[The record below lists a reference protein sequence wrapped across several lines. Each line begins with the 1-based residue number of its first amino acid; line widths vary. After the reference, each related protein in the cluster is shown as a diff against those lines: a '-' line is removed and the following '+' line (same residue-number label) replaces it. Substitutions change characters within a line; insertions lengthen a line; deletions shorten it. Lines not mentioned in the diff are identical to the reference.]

1 MVKKEGLVNFRE
13 LRNMERILNSKHFIS
28 SQKNISRS
36 IEFSMEEFVINKFI
50 KLKLENSKTIIYVNN
65 ERFNQCKFLL
75 LDIPIEETTSLEDI
89 ESIDDVAERLDRS
102 LEHEEDKQITIPP
115 KVEFWGHCSNLQV
128 WYENDYNTKL
138 IHRSLAFP
146 LLKKLTE
153 VGDKLAKKGFKEEI
167 AIRYKEGN
175 ETVKKYLRVQG
186 YLEYLDHDEFCSL
199 FYGVNFDSF
208 SGLLGILSINFITD
222 KMNVPEFLEFIDSL
236 NNIKLKDI
244 VKDPK
249 ESNRMNLLQA
259 ILEDLGDYK
268 QERSG
273 KKIINKI
280 LKKIGTEYFDYL
292 MKLLIEEDG
301 YINLPVLESIVQIG
315 PEKVKDFL
323 NNTKHSFRFGF
334 KFDSLRDF
342 QHILNPLLVCF
353 NPEELMNFLEKNH
366 RDDFLN
372 EVFPK
377 MSIFKSL
384 NMSIKDY
391 LDMRHLITVFLL
403 EEAGGDL
410 YVENLRE
417 LGDFLT
423 DIFLSE
429 LVDKHN
435 EIVENIK
442 DTLQWIGGKANE
454 KLEDKLYAISHDP
467 NIKEDKY

>member
-1 MVKKEGLVNFRE
+1 
-13 LRNMERILNSKHFIS
+13 MERNLNSRRFIS
-28 SQKNISRS
+28 YQKILFKSS
-36 IEFSMEEFVINKFI
+36 KFVMKEFIINKFI
-50 KLKLENSKTIIYVNN
+50 KLKLEDEKTIIYVNN
-65 ERFNQCKFLL
+65 ERFDQCKILL

-89 ESIDDVAERLDRS
+89 ESIDDVAQRLNRS
-102 LEHEEDKQITIPP
+102 LEHENEKQYAVPP
-115 KVEFWGHCSNLQV
+115 EIEFWGHCSNLQV
-128 WYENDYNTKL
+128 WCENNYNTKL
-138 IHRSLAFP
+138 LYRNLAFP
-146 LLKKLTE
+146 LLKKLME
-153 VGDKLAKKGFKEEI
+153 VGDKVAERVFKEEI
-167 AIRYKEGN
+167 AIRFRKGN
-175 ETVKKYLRVQG
+175 DTVKKYLRVQG
-186 YLEYLDHDEFCSL
+186 YLEYLAHEEFCSL
-199 FYGVNFDSF
+199 FYGVKFNSF
-208 SGLLGILSINFITD
+208 SELLGILNINFITD

-236 NNIKLKDI
+236 NNIKLENI

-259 ILEDLGDYK
+259 ILENLGNYK

-280 LKKIGTEYFDYL
+280 LKKIGAEYFDYL
-292 MKLLIEEDG
+292 MKLLIDEEG
-301 YINLPVLESIVQIG
+301 YINLPVLESIVQID
-315 PEKVKDFL
+315 PEKVKNFL
-323 NNTKHSFRFGF
+323 NNTRHSFRFGF

-353 NPEELMNFLEKNH
+353 SPEELMNFLEKNH

-391 LDMRHLITVFLL
+391 LDMRHLITAFLL

-442 DTLQWIGGKANE
+442 DTLQ
-454 KLEDKLYAISHDP
+454 
-467 NIKEDKY
+467 

>member
-1 MVKKEGLVNFRE
+1 
-13 LRNMERILNSKHFIS
+13 MERNLNSRRFIS
-28 SQKNISRS
+28 YQKILFKSS
-36 IEFSMEEFVINKFI
+36 KFVMKEFIINKFI
-50 KLKLENSKTIIYVNN
+50 KLKLEDEKTIIYVNN
-65 ERFNQCKFLL
+65 ERFDQCKILL

-89 ESIDDVAERLDRS
+89 ESIDDVAQRLNRS
-102 LEHEEDKQITIPP
+102 LEHENEKQYAVPP
-115 KVEFWGHCSNLQV
+115 EIEFWGHCSNLQV
-128 WYENDYNTKL
+128 WCENNYNTKL
-138 IHRSLAFP
+138 LYRNLAFP
-146 LLKKLTE
+146 LLKKLME
-153 VGDKLAKKGFKEEI
+153 VGDKVAERVFKEEI
-167 AIRYKEGN
+167 AIRFRKGN
-175 ETVKKYLRVQG
+175 DTVKKYLRVQG
-186 YLEYLDHDEFCSL
+186 YLEYLAHEEFCSL
-199 FYGVNFDSF
+199 FYGVKFNSF
-208 SGLLGILSINFITD
+208 SELLGILNINFITD
-222 KMNVPEFLEFIDSL
+222 KMNVPEFLEFIGSL
-236 NNIKLKDI
+236 NNIKLENI

-259 ILEDLGDYK
+259 ILENLGNYK

-280 LKKIGTEYFDYL
+280 LKKIGAEYFDYL
-292 MKLLIEEDG
+292 MKLLIDEEG
-301 YINLPVLESIVQIG
+301 YINLPVLESIVQID
-315 PEKVKDFL
+315 PEKVKNFL
-323 NNTKHSFRFGF
+323 NNTRHSFRFGF

-353 NPEELMNFLEKNH
+353 SPEELMNFLEKNH

-391 LDMRHLITVFLL
+391 LDMRHLITAFLL